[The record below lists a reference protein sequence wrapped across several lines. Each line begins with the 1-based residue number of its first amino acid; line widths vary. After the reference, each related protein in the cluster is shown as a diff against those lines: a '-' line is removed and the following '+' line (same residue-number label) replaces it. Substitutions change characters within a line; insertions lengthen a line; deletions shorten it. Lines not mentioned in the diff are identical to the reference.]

1 MRERRT
7 RNTRRMIT
15 TRSPSACVCVCVYMY
30 TRMHMCVIIIVRCYR
45 SIPITFQLLYNHHIE
60 RRKKRK
66 REREKKRTSI
76 HSLVL
81 SRFALERKRE
91 GEKIQSK
98 DTNDCSMHHHHHH
111 HYYRC
116 CTTTKTRRNAA
127 FI

>member
-1 MRERRT
+1 MLQIDSDYISITVQPPYRE
-7 RNTRRMIT
+7 
-15 TRSPSACVCVCVYMY
+15 
-30 TRMHMCVIIIVRCYR
+30 
-45 SIPITFQLLYNHHIE
+45 E
-60 RRKKRK
+60 KKKKK
-66 REREKKRTSI
+66 RERKRKKRTSI

-98 DTNDCSMHHHHHH
+98 DTNDCSMHHHHH
-111 HYYRC
+111 YYRC

>member
-1 MRERRT
+1 LFDVTDRFRLHFNYCTTTISRGEKEEKERER
-7 RNTRRMIT
+7 
-15 TRSPSACVCVCVYMY
+15 
-30 TRMHMCVIIIVRCYR
+30 
-45 SIPITFQLLYNHHIE
+45 
-60 RRKKRK
+60 KK
-66 REREKKRTSI
+66 EKKRTSI

-111 HYYRC
+111 HHYYRC